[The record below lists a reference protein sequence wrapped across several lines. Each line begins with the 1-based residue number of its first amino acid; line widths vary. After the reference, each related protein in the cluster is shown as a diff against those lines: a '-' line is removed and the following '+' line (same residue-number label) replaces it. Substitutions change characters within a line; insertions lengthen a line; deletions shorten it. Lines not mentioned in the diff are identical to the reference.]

1 MQYLVNTTVLSTWV
15 RCTNK
20 TKAEKIKHIQLLI
33 ALDSAFFF
41 FIMAK
46 NLTKTVID
54 VLITFLFSIS
64 FYVIFKPS
72 SFK

>member
-20 TKAEKIKHIQLLI
+20 TKAEKIKHIQLRI
-33 ALDSAFFF
+33 ALDSVFFF
-41 FIMAK
+41 YHGKKPDKNCNRCFNYFFIF
-46 NLTKTVID
+46 NFI
-54 VLITFLFSIS
+54 LFY
-64 FYVIFKPS
+64 FQTS